1 MKSIGK
7 GKMERKPSK
16 ELVSDIA
23 QTEFQYRLAPFVSDN
38 TKKEH
43 KALITQKKKTQKISK
58 LITLTF

>member
-43 KALITQKKKTQKISK
+43 KALITQKKKLKR
-58 LITLTF
+58 LANYLH